1 MARLLAPAPFAI
13 AVSGGGDSVAL
24 MLLTADWLREH
35 RKEPGP
41 HAVLIVDHGLRNDSA
56 KEATLVA
63 EWATRAGFKSHI
75 LNWHGSKPR
84 SDVEA
89 QARNARYALLGEWC
103 RKQGVAQL
111 LVAHTRD
118 DQAET
123 FLLRLGRGSGVDG
136 LSSMSPR
143 AAFPLKGY
151 DGIQLIRPLL
161 AAGRSELREFLA
173 GRGTDWLEDPM
184 NADSR
189 FARARVR
196 ELLPRLESA
205 GVSTSRI
212 AQAAAHLARAREAL
226 DEETRAFLERH
237 SRFGTRSFLLDGR
250 ALKLI
255 PREIG
260 LRALSVSLMRVG
272 EGQYRPRFE
281 RLEQLYDG
289 LISGNFTPAR
299 TLSGCRVGLAAKAQ
313 QSFGPATLEIRRE
326 GPRKSRFAA
335 TKTSADCA
343 EPALKTDFVTRKG
356 AKLPKK
362 GRIIP
367 LPFNS

>member
-1 MARLLAPAPFAI
+1 MAQLLAPGPFAI
-13 AVSGGGDSVAL
+13 ALSGGGDSVAL
-24 MLLTADWLREH
+24 MLLSADWLREH
-35 RKEPGP
+35 GKEPGAN
-41 HAVLIVDHGLRNDSA
+41 AVLIVDHALRVGSA
-56 KEATLVA
+56 KEAALVA
-63 EWATRAGFKSHI
+63 EWATRAGFKAHI
-75 LNWHGSKPR
+75 LNWRGSKPR
-84 SDVEA
+84 SDIEA
-89 QARNARYALLGEWC
+89 EARNARYALLGGCC
-103 RKQGVAQL
+103 RQRGIGQL

-136 LSSMSPR
+136 LSAMRPR

-151 DGIQLIRPLL
+151 DEIELIRPLL
-161 AAGRSELREFLA
+161 AVGRSELRDFLV

-189 FARARVR
+189 FARTRVR
-196 ELLPRLESA
+196 ELLPQLQSA

-212 AQAAAHLARAREAL
+212 SQAAAHLARAREAL

-237 SRFGTRSFLLDGR
+237 SRVGSRSFLLDGR

-272 EGQYRPRFE
+272 GAQYRPRFE
-281 RLEQLYDG
+281 RLEQLYEG
-289 LISGNFTPAR
+289 LISGSFTQAR
-299 TLSGCRVGLAAKAQ
+299 TLSGCRVGLAAKAEQ
-313 QSFGPATLEIRRE
+313 AFGPATLEIRRE

-335 TKTSADCA
+335 TKSGADRP
-343 EPALKTDFVTRKG
+343 EPAFETDFVTRKG
-356 AKLPKK
+356 EKLPKK

-367 LPFNS
+367 LPSNS

>member
-1 MARLLAPAPFAI
+1 
-13 AVSGGGDSVAL
+13 
-24 MLLTADWLREH
+24 MLLTADWLRE
-35 RKEPGP
+35 RGKEPAAN
-41 HAVLIVDHGLRNDSA
+41 AVLIVDHGLRDGSA
-56 KEATLVA
+56 KESALVA
-63 EWATRAGFKSHI
+63 EWARRAGFDAHI
-75 LNWHGSKPR
+75 LNWRGAKPR
-84 SDVEA
+84 SSVEE
-89 QARNARYALLGEWC
+89 QARNARYALLGGWSLEH
-103 RKQGVAQL
+103 GISQL

-151 DGIQLIRPLL
+151 DGIDVIRPLL
-161 AAGRSELREFLA
+161 SFGRSELREFLDNRSA
-173 GRGTDWLEDPM
+173 DWLEDPM

-189 FARARVR
+189 FARTRVR
-196 ELLPRLESA
+196 ELLPQLESA
-205 GVSTSRI
+205 GISASRI
-212 AQAAAHLARAREAL
+212 AQAAAHLARARAAL
-226 DEETRAFLERH
+226 DEETRAFIERH
-237 SRFGTRSFLLDGR
+237 GQFEPRSSLLDGR
-250 ALKLI
+250 ALKLV

-260 LRALSVSLMRVG
+260 LRALSAALMRVG
-272 EGQYRPRFE
+272 GSQYRPRFE
-281 RLEQLYDG
+281 RLEQLYDA
-289 LISGNFTPAR
+289 LISGSFTQAR
-299 TLSGCRVGLAAKAQ
+299 TLSGCRVGLAARAE

-326 GPRKSRFAA
+326 GPRKSRLAEA
-335 TKTSADCA
+335 KTHTDRA